1 MLITLLILSLPTEST
16 TVRTRAWRALK
27 ASGAAVLRDGVY
39 ALPAACED
47 SAPSLQA
54 VAQDVTGNGG
64 TARVL
69 QADSGAEDLRSLFS
83 RGSDFNALL
92 ADISTLRGMVKSE
105 PAVALRN
112 TRRLRKTFE
121 HLKAIDF
128 FPGPAQRQA
137 SSALQAL
144 EAAVAQG
151 ASPDEPRAASAR
163 TLLIHNPS
171 DYQARVWATRA
182 RPGVDR
188 LASAWLIRRFID
200 PQARFLWL
208 TNIKRCPVK
217 AVGFDF
223 DGATFTHVGARVTFE
238 VLLACF
244 QLETP
249 ALLRLGLLVH
259 SLDAGGVQPPE
270 AAGLEPVLAG
280 MRLAILDDAALF
292 LAAAGVFES
301 LHLSFTQAA
310 QATKDHASPTHSAAR
325 LTNHPTQEPN
335 S

>member
-1 MLITLLILSLPTEST
+1 MLITLLILSLPTQST
-16 TVRTRAWRALK
+16 TARTRAWRALK

-39 ALPAACED
+39 ALPTTREN
-47 SAPSLQA
+47 SEPSLQA
-54 VAQDVTGNGG
+54 IAQDVTGNGG
-64 TARVL
+64 TALVL

-83 RGSDFNALL
+83 RSGDFNALL
-92 ADISTLRGMVKSE
+92 AGISTLRGTVKSE
-105 PAVALRN
+105 PEAALRS

-121 HLKAIDF
+121 QIKTIDF
-128 FPGPAQRQA
+128 FPGPSQRQA

-144 EAAVAQG
+144 EAAVAQA
-151 ASPDEPRAASAR
+151 ASPDEPHAATAR
-163 TLLIHNPS
+163 TLLVHNPC

-217 AVGFDF
+217 AMGFDF

-249 ALLRLGLLVH
+249 ALLRLGHLVH
-259 SLDAGGVQPPE
+259 SLDSGGVQPPE
-270 AAGLEPVLAG
+270 AAGLEPVLVG
-280 MRLAILDDAALF
+280 MRLAILDDDALF
-292 LAAAGVFES
+292 LAAAGVFEG

-310 QATKDHASPTHSAAR
+310 QASKTSKASQAPLTQR
-325 LTNHPTQEPN
+325 LD
-335 S
+335 